1 MKNFISRRK
10 HEREP
15 REGYAQT
22 LQLSLIPEAKL
33 SIGFWLIMAVVSLGL
48 TYSLKENMAGLS
60 LHGTLAFGAIA
71 IAIKNY
77 IAYRRLKKQLDE
89 LLKERPE
96 YSIL

>member
-33 SIGFWLIMAVVSLGL
+33 SIGFWLIMAIISLGL
-48 TYSLKENMAGLS
+48 TYSLKENIAGLS
-60 LHGTLAFGAIA
+60 LHGTLAFGAVA

-77 IAYRRLKKQLDE
+77 IAYRRLKAQLNE

-96 YSIL
+96 YHIL